1 MFDFYTVPALCA
13 HDSVDIL
20 YEPAPKC
27 KLFKCQLHIHGGI
40 TDPNTLYTVGTQ

>member
-13 HDSVDIL
+13 HHNVDL
-20 YEPAPKC
+20 LHNPAFKY

-40 TDPNTLYTVGTQ
+40 SDPNAVHTVGAQ